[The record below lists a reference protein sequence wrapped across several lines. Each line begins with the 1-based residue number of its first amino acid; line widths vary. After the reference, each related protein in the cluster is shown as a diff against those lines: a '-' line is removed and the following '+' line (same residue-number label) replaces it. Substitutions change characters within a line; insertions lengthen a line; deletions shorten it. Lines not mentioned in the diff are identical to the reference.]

1 MARVTSTSPSY
12 PSLSKTQLE
21 HPVHFVIDM
30 VNGFVKS
37 GALHD
42 EAIASIIA
50 PIQTLIERLACR
62 TIFVADSHPPQT
74 REFLAY
80 PPHCIIGSGEDEIV
94 AELAPY
100 IHQKMRKNSTNTF
113 FCPDFQRFLE
123 EELSGY
129 REIVLS
135 GCCTDICILQFALTL
150 NAWLNEHNR
159 EERIIVVENCVET
172 YHIDNVHDAWAMN
185 AMALEMMKGNGIE
198 IVHSI
203 EDENDENL

>member
-113 FCPDFQRFLE
+113 FCPDFQRFLKR
-123 EELSGY
+123 SSPGIG
-129 REIVLS
+129 RSCSAAAV
-135 GCCTDICILQFALTL
+135 
-150 NAWLNEHNR
+150 
-159 EERIIVVENCVET
+159 RISVSCS
-172 YHIDNVHDAWAMN
+172 
-185 AMALEMMKGNGIE
+185 LP
-198 IVHSI
+198 
-203 EDENDENL
+203 